1 MRRRENRF
9 LKGCVVLCAVL
20 ILAVATGIV
29 GMLKDTGFV
38 SKEKLTFFTEQAAPV
53 VKTQEVPAGEVE
65 EKFYYQTLNE
75 EEKRVYETILQGIR
89 ENQKGI
95 DVPMTEAKRVN
106 QIFQFVLN
114 DFPDIF
120 WCSGAAET
128 TAYQIPEGGYAQ
140 ICPEYTYEGET
151 KEQMQRKINAETKA
165 FLEQV
170 QEIQSAS
177 EYDRIKY
184 VYEYVIRTVD
194 YVADASDSQNLFSA
208 LVGKESVCAG
218 YARETQYLLE
228 KLGVFCTYVTGTTRG
243 QPHAWNLVRCEG
255 NYYYVDT
262 TWGDPVFLQSD
273 PSEISEAQQIQYDYL
288 CCNEEEPFRT
298 HELDGEVPMPS
309 CTSLQDNYYVREGCY
324 YQRFDKERMRKQLN
338 TEISAGKEVSVFKF
352 SGKAAYE
359 ESREILLNN
368 LIREGAS
375 NLAAWYQLSSAR
387 YSYQDDEVLYK
398 ITVYWQYE

>member
-1 MRRRENRF
+1 MQRCCGDDS
-9 LKGCVVLCAVL
+9 LS
-20 ILAVATGIV
+20 
-29 GMLKDTGFV
+29 D
-38 SKEKLTFFTEQAAPV
+38 
-53 VKTQEVPAGEVE
+53 
-65 EKFYYQTLNE
+65 
-75 EEKRVYETILQGIR
+75 
-89 ENQKGI
+89 
-95 DVPMTEAKRVN
+95 
-106 QIFQFVLN
+106 
-114 DFPDIF
+114 
-120 WCSGAAET
+120 SG
-128 TAYQIPEGGYAQ
+128 GGYAQ

-218 YARETQYLLE
+218 YARETSIFWRSSAYSAPSDRDD
-228 KLGVFCTYVTGTTRG
+228 KGTAPCVESGTVRG
-243 QPHAWNLVRCEG
+243 QLLLCRYNM
-255 NYYYVDT
+255 
-262 TWGDPVFLQSD
+262 GDPVFLQSD

-288 CCNEEEPFRT
+288 CCNEEELFRT
-298 HELDGEVPMPS
+298 HELDEEVPMPS

-324 YQRFDKERMRKQLN
+324 YQRFDKRADEKTQLN

-368 LIREGAS
+368 LIREG
-375 NLAAWYQLSSAR
+375 LRILQPGISSPVRGIPIRMTRCCIRSPCTGSMNKSMA
-387 YSYQDDEVLYK
+387 E
-398 ITVYWQYE
+398 

>member
-1 MRRRENRF
+1 M
-9 LKGCVVLCAVL
+9 
-20 ILAVATGIV
+20 
-29 GMLKDTGFV
+29 
-38 SKEKLTFFTEQAAPV
+38 
-53 VKTQEVPAGEVE
+53 
-65 EKFYYQTLNE
+65 
-75 EEKRVYETILQGIR
+75 
-89 ENQKGI
+89 
-95 DVPMTEAKRVN
+95 
-106 QIFQFVLN
+106 
-114 DFPDIF
+114 
-120 WCSGAAET
+120 
-128 TAYQIPEGGYAQ
+128 
-140 ICPEYTYEGET
+140 
-151 KEQMQRKINAETKA
+151 
-165 FLEQV
+165 
-170 QEIQSAS
+170 
-177 EYDRIKY
+177 
-184 VYEYVIRTVD
+184 
-194 YVADASDSQNLFSA
+194 ADASDSQNLFSA

-288 CCNEEEPFRT
+288 CCNEEELFRT